1 MYLDSSSISCV
12 NIFSFFFGWNFNAGV
27 PGSVWLCTAL
37 GGSEYLDMGTCSV
50 SHPVRFLLKLQPPAE
65 TGVKIWAEHPLFKEN
80 LWMVW
85 PSGTFILFR
94 IRGRRVLF
102 VNPIKYG
109 IIVIIIIIKTLLKNG
124 MFFPDCDG
132 VVVFNY
138 AISIAILII
147 FSTNKPP
154 LIKAKLR

>member
-1 MYLDSSSISCV
+1 M
-12 NIFSFFFGWNFNAGV
+12 
-27 PGSVWLCTAL
+27 TL
-37 GGSEYLDMGTCSV
+37 GGSEYLDMA
-50 SHPVRFLLKLQPPAE
+50 HPVRFLLKLQPLAE
-65 TGVKIWAEHPLFKEN
+65 TAVKIRAEHPVFRGN
-80 LWMVW
+80 LWLNVPLW

-94 IRGRRVLF
+94 IRWRRVLF
-102 VNPIKYG
+102 VNPIKSR

-124 MFFPDCDG
+124 MFFPDCEG

-154 LIKAKLR
+154 LIKAKLG

>member
-1 MYLDSSSISCV
+1 MREY
-12 NIFSFFFGWNFNAGV
+12 FFPFFGLNFNANV
-27 PGSVWLCTAL
+27 PGSVWLCTTL

-50 SHPVRFLLKLQPPAE
+50 SHPVRFLLKLQPPVE
-65 TGVKIWAEHPLFKEN
+65 TGVKIRAEHPLFRRN
-80 LWMVW
+80 LWLVW

-94 IRGRRVLF
+94 NRGRRILF
-102 VNPIKYG
+102 VNLIKYW
-109 IIVIIIIIKTLLKNG
+109 IIIIIIIKTLLKNG
-124 MFFPDCDG
+124 MFFSDCEG

-154 LIKAKLR
+154 LIKAKLG